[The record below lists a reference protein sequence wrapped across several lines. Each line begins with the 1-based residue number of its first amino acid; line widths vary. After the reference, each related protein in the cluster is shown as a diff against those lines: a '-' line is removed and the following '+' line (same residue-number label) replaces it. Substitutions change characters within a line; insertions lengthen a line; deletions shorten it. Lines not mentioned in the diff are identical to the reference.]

1 MNRNILLGTVVG
13 FLIAGL
19 MSFSFA
25 GCSRKKQAVSPALQP
40 VAPVV
45 AAPVAPAPAKAVAD
59 YGSPSTY
66 KRGDY
71 VKK

>member
-13 FLIAGL
+13 FLIVGL
-19 MSFSFA
+19 MSFSFV

-45 AAPVAPAPAKAVAD
+45 AAPAAPTQAVAN
-59 YGSPSTY
+59 YNSPSTY